1 MHVFL
6 TGGTGFIGGYVLR
19 ELIRQGHT
27 ARCLIRDADDRLAE
41 GGAPVETVVGDVTN
55 AASLDGA
62 LDGCDAVIHLVGI
75 VDEQPNRDVT
85 FEAIHVEGTIH
96 VARAAQQAGIDRF
109 IHMSANG
116 AAPDGVSAYQT
127 TKWRAEQY
135 VRDAGFGH
143 WTIFRPSIVFGD
155 PGSRPEFAS
164 RLARTLVRPFPILP
178 VFGDGTY
185 QLQPVS
191 VNAVAAA
198 FVQALDREATRQR
211 IYCVAGHESLAY
223 TTVLNYITQAL
234 GRPLKPKLF
243 LPLWFAR
250 PLVQLMSRLG
260 LVPLS
265 IDQFDMLVDGNVCDS
280 TAFHHDFDVEKTP
293 FLPENLS
300 YLRVTSGQAV

>member
-19 ELIRQGHT
+19 ELVRHGHT
-27 ARCLIRDADDRLAE
+27 ARCLVRDANARLAE
-41 GGAPVETVVGDVTN
+41 GGAPVETVVGDVTD

-75 VDEQPNRDVT
+75 VDEQPAQGVT
-85 FEAIHVEGTIH
+85 FEALHVEGTIH
-96 VARAAQQAGIDRF
+96 VARAAQDAGIDRF

-135 VRDAGFGH
+135 VRDAGFRH
-143 WTIFRPSIVFGD
+143 WTIIRPSIVFGD
-155 PGSRPEFAS
+155 PGGRPEFAS
-164 RLARTLVRPFPILP
+164 RLARTLVQPFPILP

-185 QLQPVS
+185 QLQPIDVQS
-191 VNAVAAA
+191 VAAA
-198 FVQALDREATRQR
+198 FVQALDRAATNQR
-211 IYCVAGHESLAY
+211 IYCAAGHESLAY

-234 GRPLKPKLF
+234 GQPLKPKLF

-250 PLVQLMSRLG
+250 PLVQLMSRFG

-265 IDQFDMLVDGNVCDS
+265 VDQLDMLVQGNVCDP
-280 TAFHHDFDVEKTP
+280 TTFHHDFDVDLVP
-293 FLPENLS
+293 FLPKNLS
-300 YLRVTSGQAV
+300 YIRVAAGSLA

>member
-6 TGGTGFIGGYVLR
+6 TGGTGFVGGYVLR

-27 ARCLIRDADDRLAE
+27 ARCLVRDANARLAE
-41 GGAPVETVVGDVTN
+41 GGAPVETVVGDVTDPD
-55 AASLDGA
+55 SLEGA
-62 LDGCDAVIHLVGI
+62 LDGCDAIIHLVGI
-75 VDEQPNRDVT
+75 VDEKPSRGVT
-85 FEAIHVEGTIH
+85 FEAVHVEGTIH
-96 VARAAQQAGIDRF
+96 LVRAAQHAGIDRF

-116 AAPDGVSAYQT
+116 ASPDGVSAYQT

-135 VRDAGFGH
+135 VQDAGFAG

-155 PGSRPEFAS
+155 PGDQQEFAS

-185 QLQPVS
+185 QLQPVH
-191 VNAVAAA
+191 VDAVAEA
-198 FVQALDREATRQR
+198 FVQALDGEATRQR

-250 PLVQLMSRLG
+250 PLVQLMGRLG

-265 IDQFDMLVDGNVCDS
+265 IDQLDMLVDGNVCDP
-280 TAFHHDFDVEKTP
+280 TAFYRDFDVETPP
-293 FLPENLS
+293 FLPEHLG
-300 YLRVTSGQAV
+300 YLRMAASTAA